1 MDYLQSVFLDF
12 GDTDSLH
19 LLEKTLLFAGV
30 WAVLGYLLYLLL
42 TKLVFHKSDK
52 IGREH
57 LLRLNFLRTLI
68 ALQVCFAVYLFFLVK
83 FVGLE
88 RFNFADWHF
97 YVAVLPQLVV
107 FLGIIILYYFF
118 SEASISKLKR
128 PV

>member
-1 MDYLQSVFLDF
+1 MDYLQSIFLDF
-12 GDTDSLH
+12 GNTDSL
-19 LLEKTLLFAGV
+19 LLVEKTLLFAGA

-52 IGREH
+52 TGREH

-68 ALQVCFAVYLFFLVK
+68 GLQVLFAVYLFFLVK

-88 RFNFADWHF
+88 RFDFSDWRF
-97 YVAVLPQLVV
+97 YVAILPQLLV
-107 FLGIIILYYFF
+107 FFGVIALYYFY

-128 PV
+128 QV